1 MTNKITL
8 DSLQE
13 IEIHVVGG
21 SADKVDNFVELL
33 EQLLSTI
40 WSTTELTKLK
50 SVEVEINMLSNDS
63 PLSDDLCKK
72 IRGMCPPNIR
82 FKSNVCTGLPR
93 IR

>member
-13 IEIHVVGG
+13 IEIHVVGE

-50 SVEVEINMLSNDS
+50 SVEVEIIILSHDS
-63 PLSDDLCKK
+63 PLSDDICKK

-82 FKSNVCTGLPR
+82 FKSNVCTVN
-93 IR
+93 